1 MIDIARHGRD
11 LTVQHAAE
19 ASVHEPEEE
28 QELDFSSFVSCC
40 SRRALVTDRVVRLV
54 TVVVCSTALFLGLVT
69 LDVIDSLLF
78 ISSTF
83 VCLDSSF
90 WTIMVFSLETLFGL
104 IEATFLAF
112 GLSALALGL
121 SALAVVR
128 LTRAGDLDC
137 LATGSPVARQS
148 RSPVRLTRAGDLDCL
163 ATGDPVSFG
172 EAGFLLDGDL
182 ERDRLL
188 PGLAD
193 LDRDL
198 FLEGL
203 FDLSTSICV

>member
-112 GLSALALGL
+112 GLSALALGV
-121 SALAVVR
+121 SALAV
-128 LTRAGDLDC
+128 
-137 LATGSPVARQS
+137 
-148 RSPVRLTRAGDLDCL
+148 VRLTRAGDLDCL